1 MRLMVA
7 ATVLATACQITPSNS
22 QQDFVVAYTLTGAAG
37 VTCDSVKY
45 ENALGD
51 IITVP
56 SPALPWGYAYSG
68 PRGSALQ
75 TAAWMTASGSG
86 QQAKLKA
93 TWTMAGVSTAGDSSY
108 GVSTAAGKFTLQ
120 VSRRRL

>member
-7 ATVLATACQITPSNS
+7 AAVLATTCELTPSNP
-22 QQDFVVAYTLTGAAG
+22 QEFVVAYVLTGATG

-51 IITVP
+51 IVKVAG
-56 SPALPWGYAYSG
+56 PALPWSYAYSG
-68 PRGSALQ
+68 PPGTYLQ
-75 TAAWMTASGSG
+75 AVAWMTASGSG

-93 TWTMAGVSTAGDSSY
+93 TWTLT
-108 GVSTAAGKFTLQ
+108 GVSTAADSSYGTTTAAGKFRLM
-120 VSRRRL
+120 VSRRKL

>member
-7 ATVLATACQITPSNS
+7 AAVLATTCELTPSNP
-22 QQDFVVAYTLTGAAG
+22 QEFVVAYSVTAATG

-51 IITVP
+51 IVKVT
-56 SPALPWGYAYSG
+56 SPALPWSYAYSG
-68 PRGSALQ
+68 PPGTYLQ
-75 TAAWMTASGSG
+75 AVAWMTATGSG

-93 TWTMAGVSTAGDSSY
+93 KWTLSGISSAADSSY
-108 GVSTAAGKFTLQ
+108 GTTTGAGKFTLA
-120 VSRRRL
+120 VSRRKL